1 MSQLENIGFVYES
14 VYGIVESEWKK
25 QGDDYVY
32 HIVIPC
38 NCMAEV
44 KLPGEKA
51 RELPAGSYEFVQ
63 PIKK

>member
-1 MSQLENIGFVYES
+1 MNLSTES
-14 VYGIVESEWKK
+14 LKVSGKK

-51 RELPAGSYEFVQ
+51 RKLPWEAMNLYSR
-63 PIKK
+63 